1 MTLVPHPT
9 SPVPRVHAVTT
20 SELVARPDFLV
31 RARGVMGALGPRG
44 ALHLRAPRLSAL
56 ELYRLAEALSPA
68 QPATGCWL
76 VVVDRTDVAAAAA
89 ARGVQ
94 LTSASLTVADA
105 CRIAPTLAVGASAH
119 SLVEAR
125 TAATHGATW
134 VVVEFPRHGPAG
146 ADRASGLAR
155 VGDLARAVGVPLVVI
170 GGVLPAH
177 VAQLREAGAY
187 GVAVIRGIWET
198 ENAERAAT
206 DYLSAHDAPGPT

>member
-1 MTLVPHPT
+1 MNLVARPSSLVPA
-9 SPVPRVHAVTT
+9 VHAVTT

-56 ELYRLAEALSPA
+56 ELYRLADALSPA
-68 QPATGCWL
+68 QLATGCWL

-94 LTSASLTVADA
+94 LTSESLTVADA
-105 CRIAPTLAVGASAH
+105 CRIAPALAVGASAH

-125 TAATHGATW
+125 VAAKHGAAW

-146 ADRASGLAR
+146 ADRASGLVR
-155 VGDLARAVGVPLVVI
+155 VGDLAREVGVPLVVI
-170 GGVLPAH
+170 GGVLPTH
-177 VAQLREAGAY
+177 VPQLREAGAH

>member
-1 MTLVPHPT
+1 LNLVSRPSSLVPA
-9 SPVPRVHAVTT
+9 VHAVTT

-56 ELYRLAEALSPA
+56 ELYRLADALSRA

-76 VVVDRTDVAAAAA
+76 VVVDRADVAAAAA

-94 LTSASLTVADA
+94 LTSESLTVADA
-105 CRIAPTLAVGASAH
+105 CRIAPSLAVGASAH
-119 SLVEAR
+119 SLAEAR
-125 TAATHGATW
+125 TAAKYGAAW
-134 VVVEFPRHGPAG
+134 VVVDFPRHGPAG
-146 ADRASGLAR
+146 VDRASALAR
-155 VGDLARAVGVPLVVI
+155 VGDLAREVGVPLVVI

-177 VAQLREAGAY
+177 VPQLREAGAH

-206 DYLSAHDAPGPT
+206 DYLSAHDAPGFT